1 MDKINV
7 KYFQMLYDFV
17 ELMVKVEIGL
27 RQDTL
32 NVQETS
38 LYTLSTVQEA
48 WNPGGCFVLSSHEN
62 VHTYIGWLQKAIV
75 RQEVDISIFS
85 SHFLTLLSYSLVN
98 FKLIPKSYTYDLL
111 S

>member
-1 MDKINV
+1 MDKISV

-48 WNPGGCFVLSSHEN
+48 
-62 VHTYIGWLQKAIV
+62 
-75 RQEVDISIFS
+75 
-85 SHFLTLLSYSLVN
+85 
-98 FKLIPKSYTYDLL
+98 
-111 S
+111 